1 MLLTRQVHG
10 RPFVAPPGTPPEIVA
25 TLRQA
30 FMAMAKDPLF
40 LQDAGKMQADI
51 VIADGEEVA
60 ATYARTYAAPRPLIE
75 RAIEEFRR
83 AGGR

>member
-1 MLLTRQVHG
+1 
-10 RPFVAPPGTPPEIVA
+10 VAPPGTPADVVA

-30 FMAMAKDPLF
+30 FLAMAKDPAF
-40 LQDAGKMQADI
+40 LQDAARMKTDI
-51 VIADGEEVA
+51 VVNDGDEVA
-60 ATYARTYAAPRPLIE
+60 ALYAGTYATPRPLVD